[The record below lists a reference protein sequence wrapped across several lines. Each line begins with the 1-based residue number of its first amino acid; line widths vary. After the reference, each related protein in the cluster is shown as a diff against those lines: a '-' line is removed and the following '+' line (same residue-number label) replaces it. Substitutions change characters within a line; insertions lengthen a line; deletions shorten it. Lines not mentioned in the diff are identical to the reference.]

1 MEAHARAQLT
11 GLTTGQEPAPREP
24 QHQHHQIIETGTE
37 GPPTEEGGGD
47 GLGALAASAAAAA
60 LIRQEILDDFWA
72 SLSELLNLFAS
83 AGN

>member
-1 MEAHARAQLT
+1 MC
-11 GLTTGQEPAPREP
+11 PANRIDNGAGNCT
-24 QHQHHQIIETGTE
+24 QRITA
-37 GPPTEEGGGD
+37 PTLPNDRDRDRRSSDRGGGGD